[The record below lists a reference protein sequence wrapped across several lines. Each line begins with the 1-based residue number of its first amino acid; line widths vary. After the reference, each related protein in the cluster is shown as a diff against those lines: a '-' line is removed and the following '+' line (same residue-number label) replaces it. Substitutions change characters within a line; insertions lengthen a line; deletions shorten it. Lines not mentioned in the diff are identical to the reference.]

1 MTPNMIPIPLPG
13 GLTTPLPRMMRAT
26 QRFNADEI
34 VDVDAHMAAEMQKLS
49 ATDLNGKSV
58 AVAVG
63 SRGIRSQPPVV
74 KALINELKKAGAL
87 PFIVPAMGSHGG
99 GTAEGQQKIIEGYG
113 MGEADT
119 GAPIRSSMEVVQ
131 VATVGDMPVYC
142 DKIAAEAD
150 HIIAVNRVK
159 PHTSFRGP
167 VESGLCKMLVIGLG
181 KHTGAVE
188 FHRRGMAVFG
198 DILPPTAEAFIANT
212 NLLAAVAI
220 VENGY
225 ERLHTCE
232 IVPPANLIQR
242 DTELQALSK
251 TLIPRLLLQKMDIL
265 IVDQIG
271 KDISGAGMDP
281 NVTGRNASN
290 SKDFGGPDIHRI
302 IVRDLTPGT
311 EGNATGMGV
320 ADLTTQ
326 AMVQKIEWS
335 KTYVNLVTAG
345 SPGGAALPLVA
356 NTDQDAM
363 FIAMRSCPMATAEG
377 VRVIRIENTLD
388 LGEIWISE
396 AMAADA
402 EAHPDMTVEGASF
415 EMPFDAEGR
424 LADFHGGGAA

>member
-1 MTPNMIPIPLPG
+1 MIPNTIDIPLPG
-13 GLTTPLPRMMRAT
+13 GLTTPLPRMRRAI

-34 VDVDAHMAAEMQKLS
+34 SDVDAHVAAEFQKF
-49 ATDLNGKSV
+49 AHVDLTGKSV

-74 KALINELKKAGAL
+74 KAVVNELKKAGAN
-87 PFIVPAMGSHGG
+87 PFLVPAMGSHGG
-99 GTAEGQQKIIEGYG
+99 GTAEGQQKILEGYG

-131 VATVGDMPVYC
+131 VADVNGMPVYC
-142 DKIAAEAD
+142 DKNAYEAD

-198 DILPPTAEAFIANT
+198 TILPPTAEAFIANT
-212 NLLAAVAI
+212 KLLAAVAI

-225 ERLHTCE
+225 EKLHTCE
-232 IVPPANLIQR
+232 MVPPEHLIER
-242 DTELQALSK
+242 DTALQALSK
-251 TLIPRLLLQKMDIL
+251 TLIPRLHLNAMDIL
-265 IVDQIG
+265 IVDAIG
-271 KDISGAGMDP
+271 KDISGGGMDP
-281 NVTGRNASN
+281 NVTGRNATN
-290 SKDFGGPDIHRI
+290 SRDFDGPEIHRI

-326 AMVQKIEWS
+326 TMVQKINWS
-335 KTYVNLVTAG
+335 KTYVNLATAG
-345 SPGGAALPLVA
+345 SPGGAALPMVM
-356 NTDQDAM
+356 NTDKDALFM
-363 FIAMRSCPMATAEG
+363 AMRSCPMATPEG

-388 LGEIWISE
+388 LGEIWVSE
-396 AMAADA
+396 AMAADV
-402 EAHPDMTVEGASF
+402 EAHSAMELKGDLF
-415 EMPFDAEGR
+415 DIPFDADGR
-424 LADFHGGGAA
+424 MGDFHG

>member
-1 MTPNMIPIPLPG
+1 MVPEEIPIPLPG
-13 GLTTPLPRMMRAT
+13 GLTTPLPRMVRAT
-26 QRFNADEI
+26 QRFVADKI
-34 VDVDAHMAAEMQKLS
+34 ADVGAHMAAEMRKLS
-49 ATDLNGKSV
+49 HVDLRGKSV

-74 KALINELKKAGAL
+74 IALIDELRKAGAA
-87 PFIVPAMGSHGG
+87 PFVVPAMGSHGG
-99 GTAEGQQKIIEGYG
+99 GTAEGQQKIVEGYS
-113 MGEADT
+113 MGEAET
-119 GAPIRSSMEVVQ
+119 GAPIRSSMDVVK
-131 VATVGDMPVYC
+131 VADVGDMPVYC
-142 DKIAAEAD
+142 DRNAYEAD

-198 DILPPTAEAFIANT
+198 TILPPTAEAFIAKLGPK
-212 NLLAAVAI
+212 LLGAVAI

-232 IVPPANLIQR
+232 IVPPQTLVAR

-251 TLIPRLLLQKMDIL
+251 TLIPRLLLNKIDIL

-271 KDISGAGMDP
+271 KDISGAGLDP

-320 ADLTTQ
+320 ADLTTLRL
-326 AMVQKIEWS
+326 VRKINWT
-335 KTYVNLVTAG
+335 KTYVNLATAG
-345 SPGGAALPLVA
+345 SPGGAALPMVA
-356 NTDQDAM
+356 NNDREALYL
-363 FIAMRSCPMATAEG
+363 AMRSCPMATAEG
-377 VRVIRIENTLD
+377 VRAIRIENTLD

-396 AMAADA
+396 ALAAEA
-402 EAHPDMTVEGASF
+402 AAHPDMDVTSE
-415 EMPFDAEGR
+415 PFD
-424 LADFHGGGAA
+424 LAFDDTGHLTAFG

>member
-1 MTPNMIPIPLPG
+1 MTPDVIPIPLPG
-13 GLTTPLPRMMRAT
+13 GLTTPLPRMLRAT

-34 VDVDAHMAAEMQKLS
+34 ADVDAHVAAELRKFS
-49 ATDLNGKSV
+49 HVDLTGKSV

-74 KALINELKKAGAL
+74 KALIRELFKAGAK

-99 GTAEGQQKIIEGYG
+99 GTAEGQRKIIESFG
-113 MGEADT
+113 MGEAET
-119 GAPIRSSMEVVQ
+119 GAPIRSSMDVVQ

-142 DKIAAEAD
+142 DRNAHEAD
-150 HIIAVNRVK
+150 YIIAVNRVK
-159 PHTSFRGP
+159 PHTSFRGE

-198 DILPPTAEAFIANT
+198 TILPPTAEAFIANT
-212 NLLAAVAI
+212 RLLCAVAI

-232 IVPPANLIQR
+232 MVPPDRLIQR
-242 DTELQALSK
+242 DIELQALSK
-251 TLIPRLLLQKMDIL
+251 TLIPRLLLGKIDIL

-281 NVTGRNASN
+281 NVTGRNATSTR
-290 SKDFGGPDIHRI
+290 DFGGPDIHRI
-302 IVRDLTPGT
+302 IVRDLTPGA

-320 ADLTTQ
+320 ADFTTQ
-326 AMVQKIEWS
+326 RMVKKINWT
-335 KTYVNLVTAG
+335 KTYVNLATAG
-345 SPGGAALPLVA
+345 SPGGAALPMVA
-356 NTDQDAM
+356 NTDLEAM
-363 FIAMRSCPMATAEG
+363 YLAMRSCPMATAEG
-377 VRVIRIENTLD
+377 VRAIRIENTLD

-402 EAHPDMTVEGASF
+402 KAHADVTVTGEAFD
-415 EMPFDAEGR
+415 MPFDEKGD
-424 LADFHGGGAA
+424 LADFH

>member
-1 MTPNMIPIPLPG
+1 MIPEEIPIPLPG

-26 QRFNADEI
+26 QRFNSDE
-34 VDVDAHMAAEMQKLS
+34 VTDVDAHMAAEMQKLS
-49 ATDLNGKSV
+49 HVDLTGKSV

-74 KALINELKKAGAL
+74 KALVNELRKAGAE

-119 GAPIRSSMEVVQ
+119 GAPIRSSMDVVQ
-131 VATVGDMPVYC
+131 VAMAGDMPVYC
-142 DKIAAEAD
+142 DRIAYEAD

-198 DILPPTAEAFIANT
+198 TILPPTAKAFIANT
-212 NLLAAVAI
+212 KLLSAVAI

-232 IVPPANLIQR
+232 LVPPDQVIER

-251 TLIPRLLLQKMDIL
+251 TLIPRLLLDKIDIL

-271 KDISGAGMDP
+271 KEISGAGMDP

-302 IVRDLTPGT
+302 IVCDLTPGT

-326 AMVQKIEWS
+326 RMVRKINWT
-335 KTYVNLVTAG
+335 KTYVNLATAG
-345 SPGGAALPLVA
+345 SPGGAALPMVA
-356 NTDQDAM
+356 NNDLEAM
-363 FIAMRSCPMATAEG
+363 YLAMRSCPMAAAES
-377 VRVIRIENTLD
+377 VRVVRVENTLD

-402 EAHPDMTVEGASF
+402 KTHADMTVSGAAF
-415 EMPFDAEGR
+415 DLPFDDAGHLAEFHLGAGR
-424 LADFHGGGAA
+424 